1 MILPLLLIFSCN
13 TPKKEE
19 NKKMIVD
26 EIRLIKKEPTKENI
40 ARLLEKSKKIYKN
53 GDEET
58 AKKIWEEL
66 GKYDSEAFSCL
77 ADYYSD
83 KNDEKNY
90 EKYLLKAA
98 EDKNERAMF
107 NLGGLYQ
114 KRRNKNEM
122 LKWYT
127 KVIEKNGET
136 SIIAMTNLGNYY
148 DEIGQIDKM
157 LYWYKRAA
165 EKGSIDAMNNL
176 GVYYNKNNQE
186 KEMLYWYK
194 KALEKDENIT
204 TLNNLAGYYFEK
216 ENLNK
221 KDLEEAEKWYKRAAK
236 KGSVDAMANLGA
248 IYHMFEEYELAEEMY
263 IRAIN
268 HGNKKS
274 MYNLGVLYEDRAL
287 YTKAKEWYKKASELG
302 DEEAMNKYNELKDK
316 Y

>member
-1 MILPLLLIFSCN
+1 LILPLLLIFSCN

-77 ADYYSD
+77 ADYYSN

-165 EKGSIDAMNNL
+165 EKGSIDAMNDL
-176 GVYYNKNNQE
+176 G
-186 KEMLYWYK
+186 
-194 KALEKDENIT
+194 
-204 TLNNLAGYYFEK
+204 AGYYFEK

-263 IRAIN
+263 IKAIN

>member
-77 ADYYSD
+77 ADYYSN

-236 KGSVDAMANLGA
+236 KRFSRCNG
-248 IYHMFEEYELAEEMY
+248 
-263 IRAIN
+263 
-268 HGNKKS
+268 
-274 MYNLGVLYEDRAL
+274 
-287 YTKAKEWYKKASELG
+287 
-302 DEEAMNKYNELKDK
+302 
-316 Y
+316 